1 MDLDQVIEKMGEAS
15 QDYSM
20 PARVRR
26 TLDEVAA
33 ELMGDDQDTAVK
45 VTTAIYNLD
54 DIVEDV
60 NISMHAKTVLWDI
73 ISDLESIRGQ

>member
-1 MDLDQVIEKMGEAS
+1 MDLSQVIEKMSEAS
-15 QDYSM
+15 QDNSM

-33 ELMGDDQDTAVK
+33 ELRGDDPDTAVK